1 MNKTRAHFSLISM
14 SLLLLTSSGA
24 LAADVSAGRVTA
36 TQCAI
41 CHGVNG
47 EGNGIPGSSIVG
59 MDADQFK
66 KHLHDF
72 RSGTRRNVMMERFA
86 KRLSEQDI
94 ENLAAY
100 FASR

>member
-1 MNKTRAHFSLISM
+1 MNKTRMHFSFISL

-24 LAADVSAGRVTA
+24 FAADIDAGRVTA

-47 EGNGIPGSSIVG
+47 EGNGVPGSSIAG
-59 MDADQFK
+59 MDTDEFK

-72 RSGTRRNVMMERFA
+72 KSGTRRNVMMERFA

-100 FASR
+100 FASK

>member
-1 MNKTRAHFSLISM
+1 MNKTPMHFSLISM

-24 LAADVSAGRVTA
+24 YAADVLAGKVTA

-47 EGNGIPGSSIVG
+47 EGNGIPGSSIAG
-59 MDADQFK
+59 MNADKFK
-66 KHLHDF
+66 KHLRDF
-72 RSGTRRNVMMERFA
+72 KSGIRRNVMMQRFVN
-86 KRLSEQDI
+86 RLSDEDC

-100 FASR
+100 YAIQ

>member
-1 MNKTRAHFSLISM
+1 MNKTRAHFGLICM
-14 SLLLLTSSGA
+14 SLLLLASSRA
-24 LAADVSAGRVTA
+24 YAADVSAGEVTA

-47 EGNGIPGSSIVG
+47 EGNGIPGSSIAG
-59 MDADQFK
+59 MDADTFK

-72 RSGTRRNVMMERFA
+72 KSGTRKNVMMERFA

-94 ENLAAY
+94 ENLAAF